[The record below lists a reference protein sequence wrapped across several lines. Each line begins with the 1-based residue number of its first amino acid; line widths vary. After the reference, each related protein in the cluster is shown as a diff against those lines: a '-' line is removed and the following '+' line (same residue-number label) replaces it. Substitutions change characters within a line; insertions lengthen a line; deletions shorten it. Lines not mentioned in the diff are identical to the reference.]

1 MIFKIMRG
9 SRGEVPCATAQVR
22 YGEWHECRRRAF
34 VETNVVGGK
43 SRIPTNAWYESRI
56 PTNAWYELCDSII
69 ETPDS
74 DVKRNA
80 RLEGD
85 YVVWEQRDKWF
96 EVEVNDLAELL
107 DVIGSDGMLFCD
119 GGKCHIQVFD
129 D

>member
-1 MIFKIMRG
+1 MIFQIMRG
-9 SRGEVPCATAQVR
+9 DRGEVPCAAAQVR

-43 SRIPTNAWYESRI
+43 SRIPTNAWYE
-56 PTNAWYELCDSII
+56 LCDSIL

-74 DVKRNA
+74 DSKRNA
-80 RLEGD
+80 HLEGD
-85 YVVWEQRDKWF
+85 FIVWEQRDKWF
-96 EVEVNDLAELL
+96 EVEVSDLAELL

-119 GGKCHIQVFD
+119 GGLCHIEVFD